1 MAPSRVQKL
10 ATTLNYVPEDE
21 EKSVLR
27 VLEVLEVEVQS
38 EYLLGWHFIHKGFSS
53 VYNPELPLVQRRL
66 VPEWAHR
73 RTQQRSPTKPP
84 ANQVHNYEKIYG
96 EYNSGDIKIVCAG
109 FHLQSDGKLPEPVC
123 KQTDTWLRT
132 AARSSPRAV
141 LALSYPNS
149 DEVSKQ
155 SGFRKRR

>member
-1 MAPSRVQKL
+1 MSAFFSAVASCLMGFFCSLLICPRVVGTIVNTFCGIHSCARVPNPFEVPS
-10 ATTLNYVPEDE
+10 LNPKKINVCTIHPCE
-21 EKSVLR
+21 SVKN
-27 VLEVLEVEVQS
+27 
-38 EYLLGWHFIHKGFSS
+38 G
-53 VYNPELPLVQRRL
+53 P
-66 VPEWAHR
+66 A
-73 RTQQRSPTKPP
+73 TQQHSPTKPP
-84 ANQVHNYEKIYG
+84 ANQLHNYEKIYG
-96 EYNSGDIKIVCAG
+96 EYNAGDIEIVCAG